1 MEDWNWT
8 MTIVMIVA
16 IFVGIFVGLL
26 VAPKQTGSTFEEVE
40 AYADNE
46 VANAIAPLNTKIS
59 ELETEITE
67 LLVVK
72 NETEKEEEEEQEKIE
87 AGYLID
93 GLFLEEAF
101 NIETF
106 SDREL
111 VTLFDGK
118 VDFDGEDYD
127 AEEMLTLENLVLKA
141 NENDFEGISYL
152 TVPTYAIE
160 FALVFED
167 DLDTSLIDDDETLTF
182 KLFGNKVEISDW
194 DLNEITFTRGTEHFL
209 SEGDSIT
216 VDEKVIVLDMV
227 LEDAVY
233 VLVDGIGEKIE
244 ESDTETVNGVDIKV
258 NEVLYTTKENQASK
272 ATLTIGEEVEI
283 TVSDG
288 DEYEEDSIW
297 EWVIDTNTVGLVLIE
312 EFTEL
317 EEDFSAL
324 IEGDKVCLPNEYA
337 CVLFNGVIEEDSEE
351 YTFELDTKNT
361 LEYVEV
367 NGNFQNGIEDYDKIY
382 VNATGIYDE
391 DFDLIGTEVE
401 LGDTDLV
408 LDMSTGDIV
417 IEDFEVNLDLDV
429 TNVGTGDENVLTDYG
444 ILIDNPE
451 DSIDDE
457 EFTIVV
463 PESKLESSISLI

>member
-1 MEDWNWT
+1 
-8 MTIVMIVA
+8 
-16 IFVGIFVGLL
+16 
-26 VAPKQTGSTFEEVE
+26 
-40 AYADNE
+40 
-46 VANAIAPLNTKIS
+46 
-59 ELETEITE
+59 
-67 LLVVK
+67 
-72 NETEKEEEEEQEKIE
+72 
-87 AGYLID
+87 
-93 GLFLEEAF
+93 
-101 NIETF
+101 
-106 SDREL
+106 
-111 VTLFDGK
+111 
-118 VDFDGEDYD
+118 
-127 AEEMLTLENLVLKA
+127 
-141 NENDFEGISYL
+141 
-152 TVPTYAIE
+152 
-160 FALVFED
+160 
-167 DLDTSLIDDDETLTF
+167 
-182 KLFGNKVEISDW
+182 
-194 DLNEITFTRGTEHFL
+194 LNEITFTRGTEHFL

-382 VNATGIYDE
+382 VNTTGIYDE

-417 IEDFEVNLDLDV
+417 IENFEVNLDLNV
-429 TNVGTGDENVLTDYG
+429 TNVGTGDENFLTDYG
-444 ILIDNPE
+444 ILVDNIE
-451 DSIDDE
+451 DSIE
-457 EFTIVV
+457 NQEFRITV
-463 PESKLESSISLI
+463 PQEKLEASVSLI

>member
-382 VNATGIYDE
+382 VNTTGIYDE

-417 IEDFEVNLDLDV
+417 IENFEVNLDLNV
-429 TNVGTGDENVLTDYG
+429 TNVGTGDENFLTDYG
-444 ILIDNPE
+444 ILVDNIE
-451 DSIDDE
+451 DSIE
-457 EFTIVV
+457 NQEFRITV
-463 PESKLESSISLI
+463 PQEKLEASVSLI

>member
-16 IFVGIFVGLL
+16 ILVGIFVGLL

-40 AYADNE
+40 AYADKQ
-46 VANAIAPLNTKIS
+46 VANAISPLNTKIS

-118 VDFDGEDYD
+118 VSFDGEDYD
-127 AEEMLTLENLVLKA
+127 AEEVLTLENLVLKA
-141 NENDFEGISYL
+141 NENDFEGIPYL

-167 DLDTSLIDDDETLTF
+167 DLDTDLIDDDETLTF
-182 KLFGNKVEISDW
+182 KLFGDKVEISDW
-194 DLNEITFTRGTEHFL
+194 DLNEITFTRGTEHSL
-209 SEGDSIT
+209 GEGDSIT

-233 VLVDGIGEKIE
+233 VLVDGVGEKIE

-258 NEVLYTTKENQASK
+258 NEVLYTTKENQVSK

-324 IEGDKVCLPNEYA
+324 TNGDKVCLPNEYA

>member
-16 IFVGIFVGLL
+16 ILVGVFAGLL
-26 VAPKQTGSTFEEVE
+26 IAPKQTGSTFEEVE

-324 IEGDKVCLPNEYA
+324 TNGDKVCLPNEYA

-382 VNATGIYDE
+382 VNTTGIYDE

-417 IEDFEVNLDLDV
+417 IENFEVNLDLNV
-429 TNVGTGDENVLTDYG
+429 TNVGTGDENFLTDYG
-444 ILIDNPE
+444 ILVDNIE
-451 DSIDDE
+451 DSIE
-457 EFTIVV
+457 NQEFRITV
-463 PESKLESSISLI
+463 PQEKLEASVSLI